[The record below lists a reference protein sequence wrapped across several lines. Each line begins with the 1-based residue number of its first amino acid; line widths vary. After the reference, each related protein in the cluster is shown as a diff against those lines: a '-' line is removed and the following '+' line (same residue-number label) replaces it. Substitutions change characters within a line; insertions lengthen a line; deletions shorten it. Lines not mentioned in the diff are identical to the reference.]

1 MHFFNIDTELLFFK
15 GCDGSVLINSTS
27 GNAERDAPPNL
38 TLRGFG
44 FVERIKALLEKVCP
58 KTVSC
63 ADIIALTA
71 RDAVV
76 ATVSVTKL

>member
-1 MHFFNIDTELLFFK
+1 M
-15 GCDGSVLINSTS
+15 LINSTS
-27 GNAERDAPPNL
+27 GNAERDSQPNQ

-44 FVERIKALLEKVCP
+44 FVERIKTLLEAVCP

-76 ATVSVTKL
+76 ATVSKQKTI

>member
-1 MHFFNIDTELLFFK
+1 MK

-44 FVERIKALLEKVCP
+44 FVERIKTVLESVCP

-76 ATVSVTKL
+76 ATVSVTNYKLATQLVN

>member
-1 MHFFNIDTELLFFK
+1 M
-15 GCDGSVLINSTS
+15 LINSTS
-27 GNAERDAPPNL
+27 GNAEKDSAPNL
-38 TLRGFG
+38 TLRGFD
-44 FVERIKALLEKVCP
+44 FVERIKTLLEAECP

-76 ATVSVTKL
+76 ATVSKQNMYKISTLKTLTKLIN

>member
-1 MHFFNIDTELLFFK
+1 MK
-15 GCDGSVLINSTS
+15 GCDGSVLTNSTS

-44 FVERIKALLEKVCP
+44 FVERIKTLLEAECP

-71 RDAVV
+71 RDSVV
-76 ATVSVTKL
+76 ATVSKQLEKFQLTLQTKQK